1 MECLAFKVRIG
12 IISPLNPSVTTELN
26 FSKMSPLHLTAPERV
41 VGHREAVDRVVHTWL
56 PGHTVSKPVQSLVI
70 LSPSSLTSLTSS
82 LTSPDVPNSLA
93 ASKALTRP
101 LPLVAPSNISV

>member
-26 FSKMSPLHLTAPERV
+26 YSKMSPAHLTAPERV
-41 VGHREAVDRVVHTWL
+41 VGHRETVDRVVHTWL

-70 LSPSSLTSLTSS
+70 LSPSSLTSSRH
-82 LTSPDVPNSLA
+82 SPDVPNSLA
-93 ASKALTRP
+93 ASKALTRS